1 MDDMEET
8 ERRREDR
15 RQDHDTAA
23 QINEA
28 SALKRAFGSDAA
40 ERFLKLRGINDE
52 VAREALLE
60 NYDRRQQARRARAA
74 S

>member
-15 RQDHDTAA
+15 RQDHDPAA